1 MGIFDS
7 LKEFADVL
15 FNPILGPLLGLP
27 PALTIFIVAAIIS
40 VISVVVQKYFTNQD
54 RLKFLKKEMKKF
66 QEKIKKNKDNQEE
79 QLKIHKKM
87 MPMQGE
93 MMKESLRPTL
103 WMMLPFMLVFFWL
116 AANFAYEPIMPTE
129 PFVIEAMVQD
139 TSTVSI
145 QTQEG
150 ITLLSPA
157 EASVNEGLARWEM
170 VADAGA
176 YSLSFSARNTTVTK
190 ELLVTEE
197 KRYANPL
204 ETYSGVISSV
214 EIQNPKL
221 KPLGSFTLF
230 SWQPGWIAVYI
241 FFSLVL
247 SIALRKILD
256 VA

>member
-1 MGIFDS
+1 MGLFDS
-7 LKEFADVL
+7 LKSLAELL
-15 FNPILGPLLGLP
+15 FNPILGPLLDLP
-27 PALTIFIVAAIIS
+27 SVATIFIVAAIIS

-103 WMMLPFMLVFFWL
+103 WMMLPFMLIFFWL
-116 AANFAYEPIMPTE
+116 AANFAYEPIVPGT
-129 PFVIEAMVQD
+129 PFIIEANVQD
-139 TSTVSI
+139 TSTVTI

-150 ITLLSPA
+150 ITLLTQA
-157 EASVNEGLARWEM
+157 EATVNDGIARWEL

-176 YSLSFSARNTTVTK
+176 YDLNFSARNTSASK
-190 ELLVTEE
+190 ELLVTSQ
-197 KRYANPL
+197 KKYAQPL
-204 ETYSGVISSV
+204 QTYNGVIRSI

-221 KPLGSFTLF
+221 KPLGPFTLF
-230 SWQPGWIAVYI
+230 GWQPGWIAVYI
-241 FFSLVL
+241 FFSLIL

>member
-1 MGIFDS
+1 MGFFDS
-7 LKEFADVL
+7 LEAFAELL
-15 FNPILGPLLGLP
+15 FNPILGPLLALP
-27 PALTIFIVAAIIS
+27 PVVTIFIVAAIIS
-40 VISVVVQKYFTNQD
+40 VISVVVQKYFTNQE

-116 AANFAYEPIMPTE
+116 AANFAYEPIMPGE
-129 PFVIEAMVQD
+129 PFVIEANVQD
-139 TSTVSI
+139 TSVISI
-145 QTQEG
+145 QTREG
-150 ITLLSPA
+150 ITLLSSA
-157 EASVNEGLARWEM
+157 EATVNEGLARWEM

-176 YSLSFSARNTTVTK
+176 YSLEFSARNTTVTK
-190 ELLVTEE
+190 DLLVTEE
-197 KRYANPL
+197 KRYAEPL
-204 ETYSGVISSV
+204 EVYSGPINHI
-214 EIQNPKL
+214 EIMNPKL

-230 SWQPGWIAVYI
+230 GWQPGWIATYI

-256 VA
+256 VT